1 MLQDNPNFE
10 THATRQQILIK
21 EWQKAIVQSEHQK
34 AHQKWAFDKH
44 AEVPKF
50 SIGQQVLVL
59 DHNNENRKLETKF
72 EGPDTLIKVNENYAI
87 LQLGRGKPIKH
98 NILNLK
104 PYFAALD

>member
-44 AEVPKF
+44 AEVHKF

-72 EGPDTLIKVNENYAI
+72 EGPYTLIKVNENYAI